1 MTKLGNN
8 MEYRPM
14 KKSEIISLRIQAKD
28 KELLQ
33 ELAKKEMVT
42 LSEYVVRALNI
53 YLETIEEK

>member
-1 MTKLGNN
+1 MIKLGND

-14 KKSEIISLRIQAKD
+14 KKSKIISLRVQAKD

-33 ELAKKEMVT
+33 ELAKKERVT